1 MADLTPLLAFRWSPR
16 SFDPL
21 AELSRQDAAALL
33 EAARWAPSAG
43 NAQPWRFALGH
54 RDDETFKRILV
65 NLPEPD
71 QRWAQRAAA
80 LLLGAHRTG
89 PAGHAYD
96 LGQAVA
102 HLTVQATALGL
113 HVRQLHEFDH
123 AGLAAD
129 LDLPADVRP
138 HVVAAVGQ
146 LGDPLSL
153 PADLLRSET
162 GLRRRLPLADLLL
175 TSEPAKCVS

>member
-16 SFDPL
+16 SFDPA
-21 AELSRQDAAALL
+21 AELTPGEACTLL

-54 RDDETFKRILV
+54 RDDETWKRIVV
-65 NLPEPD
+65 NLPPRD
-71 QRWAQRAAA
+71 QRWAGRASALVLAA
-80 LLLGAHRTG
+80 HLAPDADPTG
-89 PAGHAYD
+89 CAAYD

-113 HVRQLHEFDH
+113 HVRQLRDLDH
-123 AGLAAD
+123 DGLAAD
-129 LDLPADVRP
+129 LGLPADVLP
-138 HVVAAVGQ
+138 AVVVAVGQ

-153 PADLLRSET
+153 PADLLPDET
-162 GLRRRLPLADLLL
+162 GLRRRRPVGDLLL
-175 TSEPAKCVS
+175 A

>member
-1 MADLTPLLAFRWSPR
+1 MANLTPLLAFRWSPR
-16 SFDPL
+16 SFDPV
-21 AELSRQDAAALL
+21 AELSREDASALL
-33 EAARWAPSAG
+33 EAARWAPSAD

-71 QRWAQRAAA
+71 QRWAQRASA
-80 LLLGAHRTG
+80 LLLCAHRAG
-89 PAGHAYD
+89 PVGHAYD

-102 HLTVQATALGL
+102 HLTVQATSLGL
-113 HVRQLHEFDH
+113 YVRQLRDLDR
-123 AGLAAD
+123 ASLAAD
-129 LDLPADVRP
+129 LDLPVDVRP

-162 GLRRRLPLADLLL
+162 GLRRRLPPAELLL
-175 TSEPAKCVS
+175 TSQFARSVS